1 MIHQFMEVTL
11 TSITQYLTRIATR
24 FSRPS
29 RLRFFL
35 PGVLLLFFFNQFASA
50 AVIGKVVQPFASY
63 AFTADDN
70 LLRIRDKMDPLPLLG
85 TRNLFDMSHRFTGGL
100 MFEKEISRQRLTANL
115 NWTHTSFEKFNQ
127 LDNDLKS
134 MNGNWNWFLGN
145 RLEGNMGASYVQSLA
160 PFLFQPGVK
169 NIRTEQTEFINAI
182 WRFHPSWSLNGGYT
196 HYDLSNDSPSN
207 VFRFLNRIENRFEG
221 GVDYLT
227 SGRNT
232 VGVLFRNILG
242 DFTANVPTPDGSFAD
257 TSYDQKEVLAKIN
270 WVVSAKSNLN
280 GTGGWVDRKNA
291 SYQGRDF
298 SGFNARM
305 VYRWQPTSKIGLSVS
320 GWRESAA
327 MQQLTARFSL
337 NTGVSVAPSWN
348 ITEKVRLEGNFFY
361 QTMKFDRL
369 SNLTDESFVVGTNN
383 TLRNSSIKLT
393 YTPYL
398 GLQLSASIYNNYL
411 KSDSSL
417 GGFNANGANVN
428 LQYIYGKR

>member
-11 TSITQYLTRIATR
+11 TSITQYLTRIATH

-29 RLRFFL
+29 RFRFFL

-63 AFTADDN
+63 TFTADDN

-127 LDNDLKS
+127 MDNNLKS
-134 MNGNWNWFLGN
+134 LNGNWNWFLGN

-182 WRFHPSWSLNGGYT
+182 WRFHPSWNLNGRYT
-196 HYDLSNDSPSN
+196 RYDLKTDSPNNSLQ
-207 VFRFLNRIENRFEG
+207 FLNRTEDRFEG
-221 GVDYLT
+221 GIDYVT

-232 VGVLFRNILG
+232 VGVLFRDTLG
-242 DFTANVPTPDGSFAD
+242 DFPVLVRAPDGSFTD
-257 TSYDQKEVLAKIN
+257 NSYDQKEALAKIN
-270 WVVSAKSNLN
+270 WAVSAKSNLS
-280 GTGGWVDRKNA
+280 GTGGWVERNNA
-291 SYQGRDF
+291 SFKARNF

-305 VYRWQPTSKIGLSVS
+305 TYSWQPTDKLGLSIT
-320 GWRESAA
+320 GWRETAA
-327 MQQLTARFSL
+327 MQLLTASFSL
-337 NTGVSVAPSWN
+337 NTGVRIVPSWD
-348 ITEKVRLEGNFFY
+348 ITQKIRLEGDFFY
-361 QTMKFDRL
+361 QHMKFDRF
-369 SNLTDESFVVGTNN
+369 SILTDEALPLGIHN
-383 TLRNSSIKLT
+383 TLRNAAIKLI
-393 YTPYL
+393 YNPYL
-398 GLQLSASIYNNYL
+398 GLQLSASVYNNHL
-411 KSDSSL
+411 KSDVSL
-417 GGFNANGANVN
+417 GGFSANGANIN
-428 LQYIYGKR
+428 LQYTYGRR